1 MAIPVGGD
9 VGLELHNGI
18 DQFLR
23 VEEGTAQVMMGDSA
37 DKLDFVKEVKD
48 DYAIFVP
55 AGKWHN
61 IVNKGDKPLKIY
73 SIYASAEHPHGTIH
87 KPSRSPWKP
96 NTTIDSRN
104 SETCVL
110 NKNARFYFVSQ
121 PVTQRPFLCNVNQR
135 KTIMGT
141 AYKIRCR
148 HCGAQFE
155 HYMQPGY
162 GVLPM
167 CVGCGEYVE
176 TETAIR
182 CPACLKKLNT
192 TQEEFNEQI
201 EVTYMW
207 D

>member
-1 MAIPVGGD
+1 
-9 VGLELHNGI
+9 
-18 DQFLR
+18 
-23 VEEGTAQVMMGDSA
+23 
-37 DKLDFVKEVKD
+37 
-48 DYAIFVP
+48 
-55 AGKWHN
+55 
-61 IVNKGDKPLKIY
+61 
-73 SIYASAEHPHGTIH
+73 
-87 KPSRSPWKP
+87 
-96 NTTIDSRN
+96 
-104 SETCVL
+104 
-110 NKNARFYFVSQ
+110 
-121 PVTQRPFLCNVNQR
+121 
-135 KTIMGT
+135 MGT

-192 TQEEFNEQI
+192 QEEFNEQI